1 MSDDELKDEIG
12 QYLACAGRHVTHVVG
27 LELRAREEAA
37 LDSLH
42 AGYEPVV
49 CCESQEWTELVVR
62 HVEDGR
68 EQVRRLQPD
77 GSVVST
83 TVECCPFCGTRYHPD
98 DEAAK

>member
-12 QYLACAGRHVTHVVG
+12 RYLAAAGGQVTRVVEIELQG
-27 LELRAREEAA
+27 RKAVALE
-37 LDSLH
+37 SLH

-49 CCESQEWTELVVR
+49 CCETQEWTELVVR

-83 TVECCPFCGTRYHPD
+83 SVECCPFCGTRYHP
-98 DEAAK
+98 EAAD

>member
-1 MSDDELKDEIG
+1 MSTDELLEEVSG
-12 QYLACAGRHVTHVVG
+12 HLVVAGRQISAVISC
-27 LELRAREEAA
+27 ELRAREEAA

-83 TVECCPFCGTRYHPD
+83 TVECCPFCGTRYQT
-98 DEAAK
+98 ETTA